1 MKSEYKINKAYFGGI
16 FIMNK
21 LKVAVLFGGVS
32 TEHEV
37 SIISA
42 KSIIQNLDKEKYE
55 VIPIGITKKG
65 KWLLYTG
72 KIEDLNEKWT
82 MFSIDCFVS
91 PDRTKRMLVKI
102 KDNEA
107 TFIDIDVIFPVLHG
121 VNGEDGTVQGL
132 LELSSIPYVG
142 CGVLS
147 SAICMDKG
155 FAKKLAMLEGIPQ
168 GHFLV
173 IKKSDYI
180 AKKDYYLKR
189 IESEFSYPVF
199 IKPANSGSS
208 VGISK
213 AKDKDDLVLA
223 IQEAFLYDTKIVVEE
238 YINARE
244 IECAVLGN
252 DEVNVS
258 CLGEIIPSRE
268 FYSYEAKYID
278 DSSELII
285 PARLDKNVED
295 EIRELAVKI
304 YKLFDCSGMARIDF
318 FVDKQT
324 NEVYFNEINTIPGF
338 TSISMYPKLWEQ
350 SGISYSELLDRLIAL
365 AIEKNKEKQNLKYS
379 KEG

>member
-1 MKSEYKINKAYFGGI
+1 
-16 FIMNK
+16 MNR

-42 KSIIQNLDKEKYE
+42 KSIMLNLNREKYE
-55 VIPIGITKKG
+55 IIPIGITKQG
-65 KWLLYTG
+65 QWLLYTG
-72 KIEDLNEKWT
+72 KIEDLDEKWP
-82 MFSIDCFVS
+82 MFSIGCYIL
-91 PDRTKRMLVKI
+91 PDRTKRSLVKI
-102 KDNEA
+102 KDEQA
-107 TFIDIDVIFPVLHG
+107 TFIDIDVVFPVLHG

-147 SAICMDKG
+147 SALCMDKA
-155 FAKKLAMLEGIPQ
+155 FTKKLALVEGISQ
-168 GHFLV
+168 GHFLIV
-173 IKKSDYI
+173 YKNDYI
-180 AKKDYYLKR
+180 TKKEYYLKR

-199 IKPANSGSS
+199 VKPANSGSS

-213 AKDKDDLVLA
+213 ARDKDELVLA
-223 IQEAFLYDTKIVVEE
+223 MHEAFLYDTKLVIEE
-238 YINARE
+238 FIDARE

-252 DEVNVS
+252 DEIYVS

-285 PARLDKNVED
+285 PAKLEKEIED
-295 EIRELAVKI
+295 EIKDMAKKL

-318 FVDKQT
+318 FVEKHS
-324 NEVYFNEINTIPGF
+324 NRVYFNEINTIPGF
-338 TSISMYPKLWEQ
+338 TSISMYPKLWEY
-350 SGISYSELLDRLIAL
+350 SNLSYPELLDKLIEL
-365 AIEKNKEKQNLKYS
+365 SLQKNQERQSIKYS